1 MGEQRTRNRR
11 KKIEIMKMRG
21 SLKHFSHFFFFKEMG
36 GVDTTGLGLG
46 HKLIDL
52 FLNQEKAIKIFL
64 ASSVGK

>member
-1 MGEQRTRNRR
+1 MCEKRTRNRR
-11 KKIEIMKMRG
+11 KKIEIMKISE
-21 SLKHFSHFFFFKEMG
+21 SLKHFSHFFFKEMG

>member
-1 MGEQRTRNRR
+1 MEIV
-11 KKIEIMKMRG
+11 KISG
-21 SLKHFSHFFFFKEMG
+21 TSKHFSHFFFKGVG
-36 GVDTTGLGLG
+36 GADATGLGLG